1 MLCAIR
7 QLFQW
12 ILIGIVKIYQV
23 TLSPFLGSNCRHSP
37 TCSHYTIEAIQVHG
51 PLKGSWLGAKRIARC
66 HPWGT
71 SGFDPVPPKK
81 IKNTK

>member
-71 SGFDPVPPKK
+71 SGFDPVPPREELKK
-81 IKNTK
+81 

>member
-37 TCSHYTIEAIQVHG
+37 TCSYYTIEAIQVHG